1 MGAFSSIRK
10 LVLDANQF
18 KLFGSDVVDWAN
30 VRRNHEL
37 EAYNL
42 YMYSINIIW
51 KTTQLFQYVKWEI
64 GNSQILCLV
73 LWLKVCKTPQ
83 NLSPKKLF
91 SFLQRNLSIYLLLSH
106 VLPC

>member
-30 VRRNHEL
+30 VCRNHEL

-51 KTTQLFQYVKWEI
+51 KTTHSY
-64 GNSQILCLV
+64 
-73 LWLKVCKTPQ
+73 
-83 NLSPKKLF
+83 F
-91 SFLQRNLSIYLLLSH
+91 SM
-106 VLPC
+106 